1 MLKITIVSIP
11 VLDQEKALQFYR
23 DILDFDVVHDI
34 PLGGGNRWLT
44 LKSKLQDNG
53 PELLLEPAPLHF
65 APSKTYQEEIY
76 KVGMP
81 YTQFD
86 VDDIHE
92 VVQVLKDKGVS
103 IKTDVTDAG
112 TVLMA
117 IFDDTCGN
125 YIQLVQHKQ

>member
-1 MLKITIVSIP
+1 MLKITLVSIP

-23 DILDFDVVHDI
+23 DILDFEVVHDI
-34 PLGGGNRWLT
+34 PLGGDNRWLT
-44 LKSKLQDNG
+44 LKSKLQENG

-76 KVGMP
+76 KAGMP

-86 VDDIHE
+86 VDDIRQVVAYLKEKE
-92 VVQVLKDKGVS
+92 VN

-112 TVLMA
+112 TVWIA
-117 IFDDTCGN
+117 TFDDTCGN
-125 YIQLVQHKQ
+125 YIQLVQHKS